1 MGQSTSDTQ
10 VAESGAGGS
19 KTVKKSKL
27 ASVVSGSMSG
37 AIVSSCVQPLDVI
50 RTKMQADS
58 AHGVTRSTAQTIA
71 LIAKDGGGLMTFW
84 RGTQPTVIRLAIG
97 AGLHFT
103 LLETIKPWFEK
114 KKTRWNSTYGCIRC
128 STYWRTLTRPCCDDF
143 VSNYSSKNEN
153 GICA

>member
-1 MGQSTSDTQ
+1 MGQKTSEPHAAQ
-10 VAESGAGGS
+10 SAAVAQ
-19 KTVKKSKL
+19 KQVKKSKL

-71 LIAKDGGGLMTFW
+71 LISKEGGGLMTFW

-103 LLETIKPWFEK
+103 LLETIKPWF
-114 KKTRWNSTYGCIRC
+114 
-128 STYWRTLTRPCCDDF
+128 
-143 VSNYSSKNEN
+143 
-153 GICA
+153 